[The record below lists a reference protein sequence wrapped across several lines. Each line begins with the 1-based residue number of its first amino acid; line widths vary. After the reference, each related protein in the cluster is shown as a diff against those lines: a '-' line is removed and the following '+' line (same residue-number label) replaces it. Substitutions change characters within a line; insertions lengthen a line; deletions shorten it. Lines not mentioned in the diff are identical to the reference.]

1 MGARAG
7 TGIGTV
13 AEAVEDRCSPFKSTV
28 ATFPDLS
35 SDVTEILDTAAAAR
49 RTLIGVCA
57 TWDAEEEE
65 DGWLGNALTAA
76 AAAFDV
82 DVVVDVVVVEDALS
96 IFEAVTGKVTATDCT
111 VEEEDT
117 DIFVAF

>member
-7 TGIGTV
+7 TGTEAATV
-13 AEAVEDRCSPFKSTV
+13 AVEDRCNPFKSTL

-57 TWDAEEEE
+57 TWEAEE
-65 DGWLGNALTAA
+65 DGWLGNALTATT
-76 AAAFDV
+76 AAFDV
-82 DVVVDVVVVEDALS
+82 DVVENALR
-96 IFEAVTGKVTATDCT
+96 IFDAVTGKVTETDCT
-111 VEEEDT
+111 DEGEDT
-117 DIFVAF
+117 FIFVAF